1 MNDENTINELA
12 EIRKQISSLDH
23 DGMDL
28 LKQRFALSK
37 KVGLHKKKSGAP
49 VQDPAREAIV
59 TEEAQKLFDP
69 AMRHKVESIMSTV
82 MRISRESQYE
92 ILMEHDREWLIGKQI
107 RSAAAEMPVPEAV
120 AFQGTIGSYSHLA
133 AVKLFPASELIPA
146 ATFDEACFKV
156 LRGECAMAILPLEN
170 TTAGIVDDVAGLL
183 DSEPIHIART
193 VSVPILHKLLLLPGS
208 DITRVRTVLS
218 HPQALAQCSKFIKKA
233 GWNPVAVENTAFAAS
248 RLREMNDPACCAIA
262 SSESALLNG
271 LTVSCESICD
281 SIHNQTRFAVI
292 CSSLV
297 ITEKAERI
305 SIIFRLAH
313 QTGSLAYVLN
323 LFAERGLNLTKIQSR
338 PVLDR
343 PWEYSFWVDL
353 VARRGD
359 TDAMLA
365 LYQLSRELPF
375 IKLLGWYEETAVT
388 VQTCDASY
396 YAKESETP

>member
-23 DGMDL
+23 AGMDL
-28 LKQRFALSK
+28 LKQRLSLSK
-37 KVGLHKKKSGAP
+37 KVGLYKKKSGAP
-49 VQDPAREAIV
+49 VQDPAREAVVID
-59 TEEAQKLFDP
+59 EAQKLFDP

-82 MRISRESQYE
+82 MRISRENQYE
-92 ILMEHDREWLIGKQI
+92 ILMEHDLEWLIGAQI
-107 RSAAAEMPVPEAV
+107 RSAAADMPVPETI
-120 AFQGTIGSYSHLA
+120 AFQGTLGSYSHLA
-133 AVKLFPASELIPA
+133 AVKLFPSSALIPA

-170 TTAGIVDDVAGLL
+170 TTAGTVDDVVSLL

-193 VSVPILHKLLLLPGS
+193 VSIPILHKLLLLPCS
-208 DITRVRTVLS
+208 DIRQVRTVLS

-248 RLREMNDPACCAIA
+248 RVRELNDPSCCAIA
-262 SSESALLNG
+262 SGEAALLNG
-271 LTVSCESICD
+271 LEVSMEPICD

-292 CSSLV
+292 SSRLV
-297 ITEKAERI
+297 ITQSAERI

-323 LFAERGLNLTKIQSR
+323 LFAEWGLNLTKIQSR
-338 PVLDR
+338 PVPDR

-359 TDAMLA
+359 PDAMLA
-365 LYQLSRELPF
+365 LYQLSRELPS

-388 VQTCDASY
+388 DGACDESF
-396 YAKESETP
+396 YAKECVTP